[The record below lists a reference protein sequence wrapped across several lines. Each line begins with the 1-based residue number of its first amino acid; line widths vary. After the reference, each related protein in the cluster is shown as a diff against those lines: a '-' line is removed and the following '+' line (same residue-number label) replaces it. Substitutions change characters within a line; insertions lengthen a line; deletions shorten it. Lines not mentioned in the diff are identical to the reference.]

1 MIFTKQNISLNF
13 DFVKPC
19 QKEKKEAN
27 NYFMKIF
34 LLSSF
39 DPDKFINKFE
49 LPQDPTTYLHM
60 YLHIIYE
67 HLDIF

>member
-1 MIFTKQNISLNF
+1 
-13 DFVKPC
+13 
-19 QKEKKEAN
+19 
-27 NYFMKIF
+27 MKIF

-67 HLDIF
+67 HLDIFWNMYIIQTWLKAVIRL